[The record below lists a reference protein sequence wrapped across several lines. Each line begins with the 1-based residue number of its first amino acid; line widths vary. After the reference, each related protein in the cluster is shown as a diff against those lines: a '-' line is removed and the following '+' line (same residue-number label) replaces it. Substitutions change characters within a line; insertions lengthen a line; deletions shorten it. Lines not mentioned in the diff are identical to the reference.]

1 MASLLPENISINTGD
16 DDFKGIERF
25 DDDALL
31 MSLLEESQ
39 GDHESNEERL
49 RSVIQS
55 LEAEINPSIT
65 SDGSE
70 TAMDPPEMPRDGDD
84 TYNELFKTAE
94 MESPLG
100 LDFELVD
107 MEVVPSSPSD
117 HDMNYWYME
126 PSESDIVEF
135 GVRNYF
141 QFGHEAAL
149 EEHGYSSL
157 WQESYDIMMFN

>member
-1 MASLLPENISINTGD
+1 MASLLPENISIKTGD
-16 DDFKGIERF
+16 DDFKGIEGY
-25 DDDALL
+25 DDNALL

-55 LEAEINPSIT
+55 LEAEINPSIM
-65 SDGSE
+65 SDGYD
-70 TAMDPPEMPRDGDD
+70 TAMDPAEMPRDGED
-84 TYNELFKTAE
+84 TDELFKTAE
-94 MESPLG
+94 MESLG

-117 HDMNYWYME
+117 HDMNYWYNME
-126 PSESDIVEF
+126 PSENDIVEF

-149 EEHGYSSL
+149 EEHRYSSL
-157 WQESYDIMMFN
+157 WQESYDIMMYD

>member
-1 MASLLPENISINTGD
+1 MASLLPENISIKTGD
-16 DDFKGIERF
+16 DDLKGIEGF

-55 LEAEINPSIT
+55 LEAEINPSIM
-65 SDGSE
+65 SDGYE
-70 TAMDPPEMPRDGDD
+70 TAMDPAEMPRDGED
-84 TYNELFKTAE
+84 TDELPKTAE
-94 MESPLG
+94 MESLG

-107 MEVVPSSPSD
+107 MEVVPSSPGD

-126 PSESDIVEF
+126 PSENDIVEF
-135 GVRNYF
+135 GVTNYF
-141 QFGHEAAL
+141 QFGHEAAM

-157 WQESYDIMMFN
+157 WQESYDITMYN